1 MSLKANHFKVF
12 DLPVS
17 FNIDTNTLA
26 QRYRELQRVVHPD
39 KFANAPE
46 RARRLALQ
54 KATQINE
61 AFQTLKAP
69 FSRALYFLQLQ
80 GIDTND
86 NNTAMDNEFLM
97 AQMELR
103 EELAD
108 IKQQPQPIEALNA
121 FLSRIE
127 KEQQRLIDTLSL
139 QCAKQKY
146 QDASETVRQFQFFVR
161 LHEEAQRLE
170 EELI

>member
-1 MSLKANHFKVF
+1 MAANYFKVF

-17 FNIDTNTLA
+17 FNIDTDTLA
-26 QRYRELQRVVHPD
+26 QRYRELQRGIHPD
-39 KFANAPE
+39 KYVNAPE
-46 RARRLALQ
+46 KARRLVMQ
-54 KATQINE
+54 KTTQINE

-69 FSRALYFLQLQ
+69 LSRALYFLQLQ

-86 NNTAMDNEFLM
+86 NTAMDNEFLM

-127 KEQQRLIDTLSL
+127 KEQQRVIDTLSL

-146 QDASETVRQFQFFVR
+146 QNASETARQFQFFVR
-161 LHEEAQRLE
+161 LHEEALRLE